1 MNTVSVASA
10 ELVPGLTNPRS
21 LGLERFLIRL
31 RDGST
36 TQSAWRLAVES
47 GEGRGSIIYV
57 EISPGETFFRGDGVF
72 LGWPQDR
79 MASAYHALLP
89 KPDGSF
95 FETQQLG

>member
-1 MNTVSVASA
+1 LSDVSTA

-31 RDGST
+31 RDGSA

-47 GEGRGSIIYV
+47 GEGRGAIIYV
-57 EISPGETFFRGDGVF
+57 EISPEQTFFRGDGVF

-79 MASAYHALLP
+79 MASAYRALLQTP
-89 KPDGSF
+89 EGPE
-95 FETQQLG
+95 FESQQLG

>member
-1 MNTVSVASA
+1 M
-10 ELVPGLTNPRS
+10 TNPRS

-36 TQSAWRLAVES
+36 TRSAWRLAVES

-57 EISPGETFFRGDGVF
+57 EISPEETFFRGDGVF

-79 MASAYHALLP
+79 MASAYRALLP
-89 KPDGSF
+89 KPDGPE